1 MKTRKDTILKFIAIP
16 FIMMAFTISMFF
28 LCDNNV
34 KAASDTTVALKRDGQ
49 NIKVSLSPKEG
60 ASIASFQIGLK
71 IEASKAADIKNV
83 TFNWTNIGSA
93 KLKKESY
100 DKEKGILNLY
110 VVTEAE
116 QNTGKAI
123 DVGTIKIET
132 NKSIKVAVSAIEDKT
147 TASSIAHKDTK
158 VDAKAS
164 DKISYTANTSGGN
177 QGGSTGDNNQGGSTN
192 KPGGSQGG
200 NNSGSGNNSG
210 NQGGNNSG
218 SGNNS
223 GNQGG
228 SNSGSG
234 STGSGNNSNGSNS
247 GSNTDNKDDENKD
260 NDKEDKDDEEND
272 DENNIEDNNEI
283 NNDTSSNRVDNV
295 ATGTLPQTGEKDNF
309 MVLWIVMALVV
320 LVGVLLAV
328 GYKSMNKKNSFKL

>member
-1 MKTRKDTILKFIAIP
+1 MKTRKNTVLKLIAIP

-83 TFNWTNIGSA
+83 TFNWANIGSA

-132 NKSIKVAVSAIEDKT
+132 NKSTKVTVSAIEDKLA
-147 TASSIAHKDTK
+147 ASSIAHKDTK

-164 DKISYTANTSGGN
+164 DKISYTASTSGGN

-200 NNSGSGNNSG
+200 NNSGSGSTG
-210 NQGGNNSG
+210 NG
-218 SGNNS
+218 SG
-223 GNQGG
+223 
-228 SNSGSG
+228 
-234 STGSGNNSNGSNS
+234 SNGSNS
-247 GSNTDNKDDENKD
+247 GSDVND
-260 NDKEDKDDEEND
+260 NDDEDKDDDKED
-272 DENNIEDNNEI
+272 DEDKDEDDEENNINDNNEI
-283 NNDTSSNRVDNV
+283 DNSIDNNSSSNQEDSI

-309 MVLWIVMALVV
+309 MVIWIFVALGL
-320 LVGVLLAV
+320 LVGVLIIY
-328 GYKSMNKKNSFKL
+328 GYRVANKKRSFKL

>member
-83 TFNWTNIGSA
+83 TFNWANIGSA

-116 QNTGKAI
+116 QNTGAAI

-132 NKSIKVAVSAIEDKT
+132 NKSTKVTVSPIADKLA
-147 TASSIAHKDTK
+147 ASSIAHKDTK

-210 NQGGNNSG
+210 NQGG
-218 SGNNS
+218 
-223 GNQGG
+223 

-234 STGSGNNSNGSNS
+234 STGNGSGSNGSNS
-247 GSNTDNKDDENKD
+247 GSDIDD
-260 NDKEDKDDEEND
+260 NDDEDKDEDNEDDEEEDSD
-272 DENNIEDNNEI
+272 DENNEEDTNEIDEDN
-283 NNDTSSNRVDNV
+283 SSNQLDNV

>member
-1 MKTRKDTILKFIAIP
+1 MKTRKDIFLKLIAIP
-16 FIMMAFTISMFF
+16 FIMMAFTIILLS
-28 LCDNNV
+28 NNV
-34 KAASDTTVALKRDGQ
+34 KAANDTTVALKQDGQ
-49 NIKVSLSPKEG
+49 NVKVSLNPKEG

-71 IEASKAADIKNV
+71 IEAGKAADIKNV
-83 TFNWTNIGSA
+83 TFNWANIGNA

-116 QNTGKAI
+116 QNTGAAI

-132 NKSIKVAVSAIEDKT
+132 NKSTKVTVSPIADKLA
-147 TASSIAHKDTK
+147 ASSIAHKDTK

-164 DKISYTANTSGGN
+164 DKITYTANTSGG
-177 QGGSTGDNNQGGSTN
+177 STGDN
-192 KPGGSQGG
+192 QGG
-200 NNSGSGNNSG
+200 NNSGNQGGSNSG

-223 GNQGG
+223 
-228 SNSGSG
+228 
-234 STGSGNNSNGSNS
+234 NGSNS
-247 GSNTDNKDDENKD
+247 GSNVDNKDDEDKDKD

-272 DENNIEDNNEI
+272 DENNVEDNNEI
-283 NNDTSSNRVDNV
+283 DNGTSSNQVDNV
-295 ATGTLPQTGEKDNF
+295 ATGALPQTGEKDNF
-309 MVLWIVMALVV
+309 IVVWIFMALVV
-320 LVGVLLAV
+320 LVGVLLAF

>member
-1 MKTRKDTILKFIAIP
+1 MKTRKDIFLKLIAIP
-16 FIMMAFTISMFF
+16 FIMMAFIIILLS
-28 LCDNNV
+28 NNV
-34 KAASDTTVALKRDGQ
+34 KAANDTTVALKQDGQ
-49 NIKVSLSPKEG
+49 NVKVSLNPKEG

-71 IEASKAADIKNV
+71 IEASKATDIKNV
-83 TFNWTNIGSA
+83 TFNWANIGNA

-116 QNTGKAI
+116 QNTGAAI

-132 NKSIKVAVSAIEDKT
+132 NKSTKVTVSPIADKLA
-147 TASSIAHKDTK
+147 ASSIAHKDTK

-164 DKISYTANTSGGN
+164 DKITYTANTSGG
-177 QGGSTGDNNQGGSTN
+177 STGDN
-192 KPGGSQGG
+192 QGG
-200 NNSGSGNNSG
+200 NNSGNQGGSNSG

-223 GNQGG
+223 
-228 SNSGSG
+228 
-234 STGSGNNSNGSNS
+234 NGSNS
-247 GSNTDNKDDENKD
+247 GSNVDNKDDEDKDKD

-272 DENNIEDNNEI
+272 DENNVEDNNEI
-283 NNDTSSNRVDNV
+283 DNGTSSNQVDNV
-295 ATGTLPQTGEKDNF
+295 ATGALPQTGEKDNF
-309 MVLWIVMALVV
+309 IVVWIFMALVV
-320 LVGVLLAV
+320 LVGVLLAF

>member
-1 MKTRKDTILKFIAIP
+1 METRKNTILKFIAIP
-16 FIMMAFTISMFF
+16 FITMAFTISMFF
-28 LCDNNV
+28 LCDSNV
-34 KAASDTTVALKRDGQ
+34 KAANDTTVTLKQDGQ
-49 NIKVSLSPKEG
+49 NVKVSLSPKEG

-83 TFNWTNIGSA
+83 TFNWANIGSA

-132 NKSIKVAVSAIEDKT
+132 NKSTKVTVSAIEDKT

-177 QGGSTGDNNQGGSTN
+177 QGGSTADNNQGGSTN
-192 KPGGSQGG
+192 KPGGSQGS
-200 NNSGSGNNSG
+200 NNSGSGN
-210 NQGGNNSG
+210 
-218 SGNNS
+218 
-223 GNQGG
+223 QGG
-228 SNSGSG
+228 SSGSG
-234 STGSGNNSNGSNS
+234 STGNGSGSNGSNS
-247 GSNTDNKDDENKD
+247 GNDVDDNDD
-260 NDKEDKDDEEND
+260 DKEDDEEEDSD
-272 DENNIEDNNEI
+272 DENNVEDNNEI
-283 NNDTSSNRVDNV
+283 EDDTSSNQVENI
-295 ATGTLPQTGEKDNF
+295 ATGTLPKTGEKDNF
-309 MVLWIVMALVV
+309 MVIWIVMALVV
-320 LVGVLLAV
+320 LVGVLLAF

>member
-1 MKTRKDTILKFIAIP
+1 MKTRKDIFLKLIAIP
-16 FIMMAFTISMFF
+16 FIMMAFIIILLS
-28 LCDNNV
+28 NNV
-34 KAASDTTVALKRDGQ
+34 KAANDTTVTLKQDGQ
-49 NIKVSLSPKEG
+49 NVKVSLNPKEG

-83 TFNWTNIGSA
+83 TFNWANIGNA

-116 QNTGKAI
+116 QNTGAAI

-132 NKSIKVAVSAIEDKT
+132 NKSTKVTVSPIADKLA
-147 TASSIAHKDTK
+147 ASSIAHKDTK

-164 DKISYTANTSGGN
+164 DKITYTANTSGG
-177 QGGSTGDNNQGGSTN
+177 STGDN
-192 KPGGSQGG
+192 QGG
-200 NNSGSGNNSG
+200 NNSGNQGGSNSG

-223 GNQGG
+223 
-228 SNSGSG
+228 
-234 STGSGNNSNGSNS
+234 NGSNS
-247 GSNTDNKDDENKD
+247 GSNVDNKDDEDKDKD

-272 DENNIEDNNEI
+272 DENNVEDNNEI
-283 NNDTSSNRVDNV
+283 DNGTSSNQVDNV
-295 ATGTLPQTGEKDNF
+295 ATGALPQTGEKDNF
-309 MVLWIVMALVV
+309 IVVWIFMALVV
-320 LVGVLLAV
+320 LVGVLLAF

>member
-1 MKTRKDTILKFIAIP
+1 MKIRKDTILKFIAIP

-34 KAASDTTVALKRDGQ
+34 KAASNTTVALKRDGQ

-60 ASIASFQIGLK
+60 ASIASFQVGLK

-83 TFNWTNIGSA
+83 TFNWANIGSA

-132 NKSIKVAVSAIEDKT
+132 NKSTKVTVSAIEDKT

-164 DKISYTANTSGGN
+164 DKISYTASTSGGN

-192 KPGGSQGG
+192 KPGG
-200 NNSGSGNNSG
+200 
-210 NQGGNNSG
+210 NQGGNNTG

-228 SNSGSG
+228 SNSGS
-234 STGSGNNSNGSNS
+234 SNGSDS
-247 GSNTDNKDDENKD
+247 EDDVADENED
-260 NDKEDKDDEEND
+260 DEDKDEDN
-272 DENNIEDNNEI
+272 DENNVEDNNEI
-283 NNDTSSNRVDNV
+283 DNSIDNNSSSNQEDSI

-309 MVLWIVMALVV
+309 MVIWIFVALGL
-320 LVGVLLAV
+320 LVGVLIIY
-328 GYKSMNKKNSFKL
+328 GYKVANKKRSFKL

>member
-83 TFNWTNIGSA
+83 TFNWANIGSA

-132 NKSIKVAVSAIEDKT
+132 NKSTKVTVSAIADKLA
-147 TASSIAHKDTK
+147 ASSIAHKDTK

-164 DKISYTANTSGGN
+164 DKISYTASTNGGN

-200 NNSGSGNNSG
+200 NNSGSGSTG
-210 NQGGNNSG
+210 NG
-218 SGNNS
+218 SG
-223 GNQGG
+223 
-228 SNSGSG
+228 
-234 STGSGNNSNGSNS
+234 SNGSNS
-247 GSNTDNKDDENKD
+247 GSDVNDNDDEDKDD
-260 NDKEDKDDEEND
+260 DKEDDEDDEEND
-272 DENNIEDNNEI
+272 DENNVEDNNEI
-283 NNDTSSNRVDNV
+283 DNDTSSNQVDNV
-295 ATGTLPQTGEKDNF
+295 ATGALPQTGEKDNF
-309 MVLWIVMALVV
+309 IVVWIFMALVV
-320 LVGVLLAV
+320 LIGVLLAF
-328 GYKSMNKKNSFKL
+328 GYKNMNKKNSFKL

>member
-83 TFNWTNIGSA
+83 TFNWANIGSA

-132 NKSIKVAVSAIEDKT
+132 NKSTKVTVSAIEDKT

-192 KPGGSQGG
+192 KPGGNQGG
-200 NNSGSGNNSG
+200 SNSG

-218 SGNNS
+218 SGNT
-223 GNQGG
+223 GN
-228 SNSGSG
+228 G

>member
-1 MKTRKDTILKFIAIP
+1 MKTRKDIFLKLIAIP
-16 FIMMAFTISMFF
+16 FIMMAFTIILLS
-28 LCDNNV
+28 NNV
-34 KAASDTTVALKRDGQ
+34 KAANDTTVALKQDGQ
-49 NIKVSLSPKEG
+49 NVKVSLNPKEG

-71 IEASKAADIKNV
+71 IEASKATDIKNV
-83 TFNWTNIGSA
+83 TFNWANIGNA

-116 QNTGKAI
+116 QNTGTAI

-132 NKSIKVAVSAIEDKT
+132 NKSTKVTVSPIADKLA
-147 TASSIAHKDTK
+147 ASSIAHKDTK

-164 DKISYTANTSGGN
+164 DKITYTANTSGG
-177 QGGSTGDNNQGGSTN
+177 STGDN
-192 KPGGSQGG
+192 QGG
-200 NNSGSGNNSG
+200 NNSGNQGGSNSG

-223 GNQGG
+223 
-228 SNSGSG
+228 
-234 STGSGNNSNGSNS
+234 NGSNS
-247 GSNTDNKDDENKD
+247 GSNVDNKDDEDKDKD

-272 DENNIEDNNEI
+272 DENNVEDNNEI
-283 NNDTSSNRVDNV
+283 DNGTSSNQVDNV
-295 ATGTLPQTGEKDNF
+295 ATGALPQTGEKDNF
-309 MVLWIVMALVV
+309 IVVWIFMALVV
-320 LVGVLLAV
+320 LVGVLLAF

>member
-34 KAASDTTVALKRDGQ
+34 KAASDTTVALKQDGQ
-49 NIKVSLSPKEG
+49 NVKVSLNPKEG

-83 TFNWTNIGSA
+83 TFNWANIGSA

-132 NKSIKVAVSAIEDKT
+132 NKSTKVTVSAIEDKT

-177 QGGSTGDNNQGGSTN
+177 TGDDNQGGSTN

-200 NNSGSGNNSG
+200 NNTG
-210 NQGGNNSG
+210 
-218 SGNNS
+218 S

-228 SNSGSG
+228 SSGSG
-234 STGSGNNSNGSNS
+234 STGNGSGSNGSNS
-247 GSNTDNKDDENKD
+247 GNDMDD
-260 NDKEDKDDEEND
+260 NDDEDKDEDNEDDEEEDSD
-272 DENNIEDNNEI
+272 DENNEEDTNEIDEDN
-283 NNDTSSNRVDNV
+283 SSNQLDNV

-320 LVGVLLAV
+320 LVGVLLAF
-328 GYKSMNKKNSFKL
+328 GYKTMNKKNNFKL

>member
-34 KAASDTTVALKRDGQ
+34 KAASDTTVALKQDGQ

-83 TFNWTNIGSA
+83 TFNWANIGSA

-132 NKSIKVAVSAIEDKT
+132 NKSTKVTVSAIEDKT

-164 DKISYTANTSGGN
+164 DKISYTASISGGN
-177 QGGSTGDNNQGGSTN
+177 TGDNNQGGSTN

-200 NNSGSGNNSG
+200 NNTG
-210 NQGGNNSG
+210 
-218 SGNNS
+218 S

-228 SNSGSG
+228 SSGSG
-234 STGSGNNSNGSNS
+234 STGNGSGSNGSNS
-247 GSNTDNKDDENKD
+247 GSDMDDNDDEDKD
-260 NDKEDKDDEEND
+260 EDKEDDEEEDSD
-272 DENNIEDNNEI
+272 DENNEEDTNEIDEDN
-283 NNDTSSNRVDNV
+283 SSNQLDNV

-309 MVLWIVMALVV
+309 MVIWIVMALVV
-320 LVGVLLAV
+320 LVGVLLAF

>member
-83 TFNWTNIGSA
+83 TFNWANIGSA

-132 NKSIKVAVSAIEDKT
+132 NKSTKVTVSAIEDKT

-200 NNSGSGNNSG
+200 NNSGSGNT
-210 NQGGNNSG
+210 G
-218 SGNNS
+218 S
-223 GNQGG
+223 
-228 SNSGSG
+228 
-234 STGSGNNSNGSNS
+234 GSGNNSNGSNS
-247 GSNTDNKDDENKD
+247 ENNTDDKNEE
-260 NDKEDKDDEEND
+260 DKEDKEDEEDKDEDEDN
-272 DENNIEDNNEI
+272 DENNVEENNEI
-283 NNDTSSNRVDNV
+283 EEDTSLNQVENI

-309 MVLWIVMALVV
+309 MVIWIVMALVV
-320 LVGVLLAV
+320 LVGVLLAF

>member
-83 TFNWTNIGSA
+83 TFNWANIGSA

-116 QNTGKAI
+116 QNTGAAI

-132 NKSIKVAVSAIEDKT
+132 NKSTKVTVSPIADKLA
-147 TASSIAHKDTK
+147 ASSIAHKDTK

-164 DKISYTANTSGGN
+164 DKISYTANTSGG
-177 QGGSTGDNNQGGSTN
+177 STGDN
-192 KPGGSQGG
+192 QGG
-200 NNSGSGNNSG
+200 NNSENQGSSNSG

-218 SGNNS
+218 SGNT
-223 GNQGG
+223 GN
-228 SNSGSG
+228 G

-247 GSNTDNKDDENKD
+247 GSNVDNKDDED
-260 NDKEDKDDEEND
+260 NDKEDKDDEDDEEND
-272 DENNIEDNNEI
+272 DENNVEDNNEI
-283 NNDTSSNRVDNV
+283 DNDTSSNQVDNV
-295 ATGTLPQTGEKDNF
+295 ATGALPQTGEKDNF
-309 MVLWIVMALVV
+309 IVVWIFMALVV
-320 LVGVLLAV
+320 LIGVLLAF
-328 GYKSMNKKNSFKL
+328 GYKNMNKKNSFKL

>member
-1 MKTRKDTILKFIAIP
+1 MKTRKDIFLKLIAIP
-16 FIMMAFTISMFF
+16 FIMMAFIIILLS
-28 LCDNNV
+28 NNV
-34 KAASDTTVALKRDGQ
+34 KAANDTTVTLKQDGQ
-49 NIKVSLSPKEG
+49 NVKVSLNPKEE

-71 IEASKAADIKNV
+71 IEASKATDIKNV
-83 TFNWTNIGSA
+83 TFNWANIGNA

-116 QNTGKAI
+116 QNTGTTI

-132 NKSIKVAVSAIEDKT
+132 NKSTKVTVSPIADKLA
-147 TASSIAHKDTK
+147 ASSIAHKDTK

-164 DKISYTANTSGGN
+164 DKITYTANTSGG
-177 QGGSTGDNNQGGSTN
+177 STGDN
-192 KPGGSQGG
+192 QGG
-200 NNSGSGNNSG
+200 NNSGNQGGSNSG

-223 GNQGG
+223 
-228 SNSGSG
+228 
-234 STGSGNNSNGSNS
+234 NGSNS
-247 GSNTDNKDDENKD
+247 GSNVDNKDDED

-272 DENNIEDNNEI
+272 DENNVEDNNEI
-283 NNDTSSNRVDNV
+283 DNGTSSNQVDNV
-295 ATGTLPQTGEKDNF
+295 ATGALPQTGEKDNF
-309 MVLWIVMALVV
+309 IVVWIFMALVV
-320 LVGVLLAV
+320 LVGVLLAF

>member
-83 TFNWTNIGSA
+83 TFNWANIGSA

-132 NKSIKVAVSAIEDKT
+132 NKSTKVTVSAIEDKT

-200 NNSGSGNNSG
+200 NNSGSGNTG
-210 NQGGNNSG
+210 N
-218 SGNNS
+218 
-223 GNQGG
+223 
-228 SNSGSG
+228 G

>member
-83 TFNWTNIGSA
+83 TFNWANIGSA

-132 NKSIKVAVSAIEDKT
+132 NKSTKVTVSAIEDKT

-200 NNSGSGNNSG
+200 NNSGSGNT
-210 NQGGNNSG
+210 G
-218 SGNNS
+218 S
-223 GNQGG
+223 
-228 SNSGSG
+228 
-234 STGSGNNSNGSNS
+234 GSGNNSNGSNS
-247 GSNTDNKDDENKD
+247 ENNTDDKNEE
-260 NDKEDKDDEEND
+260 DKEDKEDEEDKDEDEDN
-272 DENNIEDNNEI
+272 DENNVEENNEI
-283 NNDTSSNRVDNV
+283 EEDTSLNQVENI
-295 ATGTLPQTGEKDNF
+295 ATGTLPKTGEKDNF
-309 MVLWIVMALVV
+309 MVIWIVMALVV
-320 LVGVLLAV
+320 LVGVLLAF

>member
-16 FIMMAFTISMFF
+16 FIMMAFTIILLS
-28 LCDNNV
+28 NNV
-34 KAASDTTVALKRDGQ
+34 KAANDTTVALKQDGQ
-49 NIKVSLSPKEG
+49 NVKVSLNPKEE

-83 TFNWTNIGSA
+83 TFNWANIGNA

-116 QNTGKAI
+116 QNTGTTI

-132 NKSIKVAVSAIEDKT
+132 NKSTKVTVSPIADKT

-158 VDAKAS
+158 VDAAAS
-164 DKISYTANTSGGN
+164 NKITYTANTSGG
-177 QGGSTGDNNQGGSTN
+177 STGDN
-192 KPGGSQGG
+192 QGG
-200 NNSGSGNNSG
+200 NNSENQGSSNSG

-218 SGNNS
+218 SGNT
-223 GNQGG
+223 GN
-228 SNSGSG
+228 G

-247 GSNTDNKDDENKD
+247 GSNVDNKDDED
-260 NDKEDKDDEEND
+260 NDKEDKDDEDDEEND
-272 DENNIEDNNEI
+272 DENNVEDNNEI
-283 NNDTSSNRVDNV
+283 DNDTSSNQVDNV
-295 ATGTLPQTGEKDNF
+295 ATGALPQTGEKDNF
-309 MVLWIVMALVV
+309 IVVWIFMALVV
-320 LVGVLLAV
+320 LIGVLLAF
-328 GYKSMNKKNSFKL
+328 GYKNMNKKNSFKL

>member
-34 KAASDTTVALKRDGQ
+34 KAASDTTVALKQDGQ
-49 NIKVSLSPKEG
+49 NIKVSLNPKEG

-83 TFNWTNIGSA
+83 TFNWANIGSA

-123 DVGTIKIET
+123 DVGNIKIET
-132 NKSIKVAVSAIEDKT
+132 NKSTKVTVSAIEDKT

-177 QGGSTGDNNQGGSTN
+177 TGDDNQGGSTN

-200 NNSGSGNNSG
+200 NNT
-210 NQGGNNSG
+210 G

-228 SNSGSG
+228 SNSGSGSTGNG

-247 GSNTDNKDDENKD
+247 GSNTDNKDDEDKD

-283 NNDTSSNRVDNV
+283 NNDTSSNQVDNV
-295 ATGTLPQTGEKDNF
+295 ATGALPQTGEKDNF
-309 MVLWIVMALVV
+309 IVIWIVMALVV

>member
-132 NKSIKVAVSAIEDKT
+132 NKSTKVTVSAIEDKT

-218 SGNNS
+218 SGNT
-223 GNQGG
+223 GN
-228 SNSGSG
+228 G

>member
-16 FIMMAFTISMFF
+16 FIMMAFTIILLS
-28 LCDNNV
+28 NNV
-34 KAASDTTVALKRDGQ
+34 KAANDTTVALKQDGQ
-49 NIKVSLSPKEG
+49 NVKVSLNPKEE

-83 TFNWTNIGSA
+83 TFNWANIGNA

-116 QNTGKAI
+116 QNTGTTI

-132 NKSIKVAVSAIEDKT
+132 NKSTKVTVSPIADKT

-158 VDAKAS
+158 VDAAAS
-164 DKISYTANTSGGN
+164 NKITYTANTSGG
-177 QGGSTGDNNQGGSTN
+177 STGDN
-192 KPGGSQGG
+192 QGG
-200 NNSGSGNNSG
+200 NNSENQGSSNSG

-218 SGNNS
+218 SGNT
-223 GNQGG
+223 GN
-228 SNSGSG
+228 G

-247 GSNTDNKDDENKD
+247 GSNVDNKDDED
-260 NDKEDKDDEEND
+260 NDKEDKDDEDDEDDEEND
-272 DENNIEDNNEI
+272 DENNVEDNNEI
-283 NNDTSSNRVDNV
+283 DNDTSSNQVDNV
-295 ATGTLPQTGEKDNF
+295 ATGALPQTGEKDNF
-309 MVLWIVMALVV
+309 IVVWIFMALVV
-320 LVGVLLAV
+320 LIGVLLAF
-328 GYKSMNKKNSFKL
+328 GYKNMNKKNSFKL